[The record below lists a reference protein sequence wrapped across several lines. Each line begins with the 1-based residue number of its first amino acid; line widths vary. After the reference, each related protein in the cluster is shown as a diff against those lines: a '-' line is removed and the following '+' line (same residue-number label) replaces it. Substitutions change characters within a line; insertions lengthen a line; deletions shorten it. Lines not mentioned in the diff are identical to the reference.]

1 MIIIILLLGF
11 RIAVWFKN
19 RQFNKMMIPT
29 TKRVSVAS
37 IKQVSIFD
45 QTVELSATT
54 LKESI
59 IQKILGY
66 YECRNKK

>member
-59 IQKILGY
+59 IQVKQ
-66 YECRNKK
+66 